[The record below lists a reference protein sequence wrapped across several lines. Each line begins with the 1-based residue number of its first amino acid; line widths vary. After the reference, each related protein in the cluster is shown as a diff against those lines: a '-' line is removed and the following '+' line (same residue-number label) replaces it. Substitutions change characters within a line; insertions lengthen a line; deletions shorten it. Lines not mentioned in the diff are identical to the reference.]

1 MSQRLA
7 MNYRHS
13 SLGQQFMQGPWQ
25 EGWWTA
31 GGLDL
36 EEAASPFPVPTAQPV
51 VAARRTM
58 TKDPKCSP
66 IPGWELPC
74 DLSEML
80 SLPWT
85 YRGLHLA
92 VPSMRE
98 DWSTQSQGM
107 CLIFTAHICGVFNI
121 KIQGESTVL
130 YKKQKNSH
138 LLNKDFMNL
147 LGRMYVYL
155 VLYSLSWSTLLAC
168 SVCSKI
174 AWYTHES

>member
-13 SLGQQFMQGPWQ
+13 SLGQQFMQSPWQ

-92 VPSMRE
+92 VPSMH
-98 DWSTQSQGM
+98 DVWSTQSQGM

-130 YKKQKNSH
+130 YKKPAT
-138 LLNKDFMNL
+138 F
-147 LGRMYVYL
+147 
-155 VLYSLSWSTLLAC
+155 WT
-168 SVCSKI
+168 KI
-174 AWYTHES
+174 LWIC